1 MPRRIEIRS
10 EYFSDEECSQDDDD
24 SYSYKARRSE
34 TSSED
39 YEEYSDEDGFD
50 ISISKS
56 NNFEPESEPEP
67 TGPPYI
73 ILATQKEIKTHPRG
87 WGWMMSDYPKTILR
101 MIPTEETSTAPPP
114 PPSTPPPPS
123 SPPPPPAP
131 IWSIVAPIETKSVME
146 ISSEQEKEKDQQAP
160 RRILDR
166 RDRDQQAPR
175 RLLSTGGDRRDR
187 DQQAPRRLLST
198 TSASASASPP
208 VQPQQHRSDRDR
220 DRRHRDQQPP
230 RRLLSTTSAGASAS
244 PPVQP
249 QQQRSDRDRNGVAK
263 PELLCIHGPSHIS
276 NKSCNM
282 AHKWSQWE
290 PKTCRFTKC
299 RSGAGCIFWHKQ
311 SETLQQYFQRSL
323 QNQGSFFFKNKEVYL
338 KNYPI

>member
-1 MPRRIEIRS
+1 
-10 EYFSDEECSQDDDD
+10 
-24 SYSYKARRSE
+24 
-34 TSSED
+34 
-39 YEEYSDEDGFD
+39 
-50 ISISKS
+50 
-56 NNFEPESEPEP
+56 
-67 TGPPYI
+67 
-73 ILATQKEIKTHPRG
+73 
-87 WGWMMSDYPKTILR
+87 
-101 MIPTEETSTAPPP
+101 
-114 PPSTPPPPS
+114 
-123 SPPPPPAP
+123 
-131 IWSIVAPIETKSVME
+131 ME

-208 VQPQQHRSDRDR
+208 VQPQQHRSDRDRDRDR

-323 QNQGSFFFKNKEVYL
+323 QNQGSFFFKNKDVYL